1 MSTILQSVI
10 RHLLSSGG
18 GALAAHGYAVSGSDI
33 ETLTGSIIA
42 IVGVVWSIWQK
53 RAKPAA

>member
-1 MSTILQSVI
+1 MSTIIQSVL

-33 ETLTGSIIA
+33 ETITGSIVA
-42 IVGVVWSIWQK
+42 LVGVVWSIWQK
-53 RAKPAA
+53 RSKPAA